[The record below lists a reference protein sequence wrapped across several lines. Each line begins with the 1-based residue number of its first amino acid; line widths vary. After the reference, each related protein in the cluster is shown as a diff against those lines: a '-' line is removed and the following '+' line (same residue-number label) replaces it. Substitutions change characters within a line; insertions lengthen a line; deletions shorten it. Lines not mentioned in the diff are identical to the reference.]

1 MLDMYKYILGK
12 VSFDKNIFKK
22 ELNKAVNN
30 LPQEEAVSFIKWCKT
45 SFDAELL
52 NDCIDVEK
60 EKLSQVSNSAA
71 A

>member
-1 MLDMYKYILGK
+1 MFDMYKYILGK

-30 LPQEEAVSFIKWCKT
+30 LPQEEAVKFIKWCKI
-45 SFDAELL
+45 SFDAELI
-52 NDCIDVEK
+52 NDCIDIK
-60 EKLSQVSNSAA
+60 EGKPSQLSKSAA